1 MTPSDTPKTLSK
13 SLQAQEKPNL
23 TVVKVGG
30 AIVEDERQLTQLLQ
44 DFSAISGYKVLVH
57 GGGRRATKVAKAL
70 GKRVGELKVFVQT
83 KTCLK
88 WLQWCMADW

>member
-44 DFSAISGYKVLVH
+44 DFSAIKCSF
-57 GGGRRATKVAKAL
+57 TEEDDAL
-70 GKRVGELKVFVQT
+70 P
-83 KTCLK
+83 K
-88 WLQWCMADW
+88 WQKP